1 MRLVTSTAVLLACAV
16 SLSACGKGG
25 DTGTQASTA
34 AANTAASTE
43 SSAPAS
49 VSAADQQKLLASL
62 PAPYNAADVSNG
74 QSKFAICR
82 SCHTL
87 TPDGPNM
94 TGPNLH
100 GLFGRKAGSH
110 PDFNYSEGVKNSGI
124 TWDAASL
131 DKWIEN
137 PRGVVP
143 GTKMSFAGIKNPKDR
158 ADLIGYLKTEAGDA
172 S

>member
-1 MRLVTSTAVLLACAV
+1 MRLVTSTAILIAAV
-16 SLSACGKGG
+16 SMAACGKSG
-25 DTGTQASTA
+25 DTNTQTSTA
-34 AANTAASTE
+34 AANVE
-43 SSAPAS
+43 APA
-49 VSAADQQKLLASL
+49 AAPGAEEQQKLLASL
-62 PAPYNAADVSNG
+62 PAPYNAADLMNG

-87 TPDGPNM
+87 TPGGPNM

-110 PDFNYSEGVKNSGI
+110 PDFNYSDGLKTSGI
-124 TWDAASL
+124 TWDAAQL

-143 GTKMSFAGIKNPKDR
+143 GTKMSFAGIKDPKDR
-158 ADLIGYLKTEAGDA
+158 ADLIGYLKVNAGDA